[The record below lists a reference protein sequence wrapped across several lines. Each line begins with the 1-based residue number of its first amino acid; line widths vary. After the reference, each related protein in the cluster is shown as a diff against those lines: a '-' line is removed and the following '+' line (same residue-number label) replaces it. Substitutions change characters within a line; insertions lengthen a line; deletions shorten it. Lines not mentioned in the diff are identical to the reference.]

1 MKIEVEDRCYGGK
14 RFGHTITTVKRTK
27 KLNPNDPD
35 NIIVLFG
42 GAVGDN
48 QYKITNDTLVFNQA
62 KKIWTPMYLKGD
74 ANKPSPRAAHA
85 ATAVENS
92 QLVIFGGAHSHGQMV
107 DNDLYLL
114 KINDNVCKYIK
125 VPIDSEKPLARYG
138 HTMIFTKPYILLIG
152 GNVANEPSNEVWSL
166 SIDNSPFQWNKVHF
180 QDNAPP
186 PRVYHSVSL
195 WQSANK
201 GDMVLVYGGRDKKN
215 QPLNDLWGLRLH
227 NNGVWDWNKAPN
239 KFMQNAELP
248 SSRYQHTSVC
258 LNNLFLVIGGRC
270 NRPNVDLPMDVYN
283 LYTCKWGQF
292 PGVVRFRHS
301 SFLINNDL
309 YVHAGFE
316 PENPSTPTDLTTVL
330 PLSEVFQGYPEL
342 MQNLIPEPKT
352 NKGLVFQ
359 NYNLN
364 PQVHVVH
371 TINEQTNPNMI
382 KLVHIDNL
390 ASEPQRLD
398 PSDYQVYEKKTGY
411 VDTLFSTIL
420 VYFLKP
426 REWNTLPKTSSF
438 VVKKEIILSL
448 CDEAIKVLKKSPT
461 LVYLRPGVK
470 IFGSIHGQYA
480 ELLRFFDTFGVPDN
494 DPAHK
499 KIDIEAL
506 DFLFLGNYVDR
517 GKHSLEVI
525 LMLLALKLKFPQQ
538 IHLLRGSHEDIEIN
552 KKDGLAFECESRLN
566 DNIDA
571 PNSVF
576 KKLNEVFEYL
586 PLAAVL
592 GNKILCVHSGIGKHI
607 DTLEQIAKIKRPFKL
622 NHNDQTDLN
631 QKIVFDLLWSDPVLD
646 LDQAE
651 DKKNEIREYIAKGQ
665 IVRFGTNR
673 IKNFMKK
680 NRIEIIIRSHECVM
694 QGCEKFGDTN
704 LYTVFSLSGY
714 GGIYQNDS
722 GILHYKK
729 GDNTL
734 KTLCLS
740 YIPNFTDWFN
750 LKELRNNWKPMS
762 QQVNERVFDPKDR
775 PVTPPR
781 QYIKKMSKK

>member
-1 MKIEVEDRCYGGK
+1 
-14 RFGHTITTVKRTK
+14 
-27 KLNPNDPD
+27 
-35 NIIVLFG
+35 
-42 GAVGDN
+42 
-48 QYKITNDTLVFNQA
+48 
-62 KKIWTPMYLKGD
+62 
-74 ANKPSPRAAHA
+74 
-85 ATAVENS
+85 
-92 QLVIFGGAHSHGQMV
+92 
-107 DNDLYLL
+107 
-114 KINDNVCKYIK
+114 
-125 VPIDSEKPLARYG
+125 
-138 HTMIFTKPYILLIG
+138 
-152 GNVANEPSNEVWSL
+152 
-166 SIDNSPFQWNKVHF
+166 
-180 QDNAPP
+180 
-186 PRVYHSVSL
+186 
-195 WQSANK
+195 
-201 GDMVLVYGGRDKKN
+201 
-215 QPLNDLWGLRLH
+215 
-227 NNGVWDWNKAPN
+227 
-239 KFMQNAELP
+239 
-248 SSRYQHTSVC
+248 
-258 LNNLFLVIGGRC
+258 
-270 NRPNVDLPMDVYN
+270 
-283 LYTCKWGQF
+283 
-292 PGVVRFRHS
+292 
-301 SFLINNDL
+301 
-309 YVHAGFE
+309 
-316 PENPSTPTDLTTVL
+316 
-330 PLSEVFQGYPEL
+330 
-342 MQNLIPEPKT
+342 
-352 NKGLVFQ
+352 
-359 NYNLN
+359 
-364 PQVHVVH
+364 
-371 TINEQTNPNMI
+371 MI